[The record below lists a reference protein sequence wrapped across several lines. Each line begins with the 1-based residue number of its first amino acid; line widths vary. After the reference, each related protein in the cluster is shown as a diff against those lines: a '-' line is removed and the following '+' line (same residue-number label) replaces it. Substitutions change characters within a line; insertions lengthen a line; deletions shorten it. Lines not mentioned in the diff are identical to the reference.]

1 MPFDRLTP
9 AVSQRKYSV
18 VKHLPDYRVRNA
30 LKPKIHIQKH
40 TRGEGV
46 PQSMTVQICKHQF
59 SDRTTCEA
67 VALRNHHYCM
77 WHRTE
82 ADRRRRTHRFVRQS
96 RHRRISLTV
105 STHPNI
111 VQHNIQQVI
120 DAMLSDRISN
130 KRAGVLLYAI
140 ANTIYS

>member
-1 MPFDRLTP
+1 M
-9 AVSQRKYSV
+9 AV
-18 VKHLPDYRVRNA
+18 
-30 LKPKIHIQKH
+30 
-40 TRGEGV
+40 
-46 PQSMTVQICKHQF
+46 VQLCKHQF
-59 SDRTTCEA
+59 SDHTTCEA

-82 ADRRRRTHRFVRQS
+82 ADRRRRAKRQS
-96 RHRRISLTV
+96 SHSRRRPISLTV
-105 STHPNI
+105 STHPKV

-140 ANTIYS
+140 ANSIYS